1 MSYFSSLL
9 IPKERIK
16 ILIGRQGS
24 IQKRIEK
31 GTNVKLF
38 IHSDEAKVDINSEDA
53 ICAMNAENVI
63 KAIGRGFEPKIAFK
77 LFNEDYI
84 IEVIY
89 FSDFKAK
96 SKSKK
101 EVLKSRIIGAKGTT
115 KRIIEQYTDSDL
127 CIFGKTV
134 SIITKLD
141 NLFFVKKA
149 VEMILS
155 GANHRTVYHFLQE
168 SAQK

>member
-77 LFNEDYI
+77 LFKI
-84 IEVIY
+84 
-89 FSDFKAK
+89 K
-96 SKSKK
+96 
-101 EVLKSRIIGAKGTT
+101 
-115 KRIIEQYTDSDL
+115 
-127 CIFGKTV
+127 
-134 SIITKLD
+134 
-141 NLFFVKKA
+141 
-149 VEMILS
+149 
-155 GANHRTVYHFLQE
+155 
-168 SAQK
+168 